1 MENRKAHL
9 KQAQQRHLASLFSG
23 DEAQR
28 PAAQQAD
35 DHAAAR
41 ARRLAK
47 AADTKKASLTT
58 EEQQHLE
65 ELKQRSTAA
74 AMVQPATE
82 DKAVPQ
88 PPAQSQ
94 PPGSNQT
101 QSKEDTLAELSA
113 LSDRNDLASA
123 ALRNMREHAHR
134 AKQQPA
140 QPRPATAPSSAT
152 SQQAVPSAPP
162 RSTDPQETRT
172 PNVPPRQTDSSK
184 PPRRPA
190 PSPEELDALLK
201 RMASRA
207 QRGSERAGGPEA
219 VESGSPTAEAP
230 PPPPDVDVEKDR
242 ERQAELVEQLRAKE
256 SRLRET
262 IKPIEQIADT
272 QELAEEKPVE
282 ATVPIRVDS
291 NAVSSGPLHDAIV
304 KLQAAQR
311 AHDARGQVDGAND
324 VQRNIPGH
332 PLYQEPS

>member
-9 KQAQQRHLASLFSG
+9 KQAQQRHLASLFGSDG
-23 DEAQR
+23 AKR
-28 PAAQQAD
+28 PTAQQAD

-47 AADTKKASLTT
+47 AAQAKQASLSDD
-58 EEQQHLE
+58 ELRQLDQ
-65 ELKQRSTAA
+65 LKQRNTGAPKNQPSADSPDA
-74 AMVQPATE
+74 QPA
-82 DKAVPQ
+82 
-88 PPAQSQ
+88 PAQ
-94 PPGSNQT
+94 PAPKQT
-101 QSKEDTLAELSA
+101 QAAPSRQDTLAELSA

-123 ALRNMREHAHR
+123 ALRNMRDHAR
-134 AKQQPA
+134 RTKQAPA
-140 QPRPATAPSSAT
+140 QAQPVAGTTKETSPSHANQSDPAPKREVPPTTQGGRPASAT
-152 SQQAVPSAPP
+152 A
-162 RSTDPQETRT
+162 
-172 PNVPPRQTDSSK
+172 
-184 PPRRPA
+184 PRRPA

-207 QRGSERAGGPEA
+207 QRGGERAGGPEA
-219 VESGSPTAEAP
+219 VEAAPQTAEAP
-230 PPPPDVDVEKDR
+230 PPPPEVDVEKDR
-242 ERQAELVEQLRAKE
+242 EKQAELVEKLRAKE
-256 SRLRET
+256 TRLRET
-262 IKPIEQIADT
+262 IKPIEQAADT
-272 QELAEEKPVE
+272 QILAEEKPVE

>member
-9 KQAQQRHLASLFSG
+9 KQAQQRHLASLFSN

-58 EEQQHLE
+58 EERQRLE

-74 AMVQPATE
+74 AKAQPATE
-82 DKAVPQ
+82 NRATPQ
-88 PPAQSQ
+88 PPPQSQ
-94 PPGSNQT
+94 PPAGKQA
-101 QSKEDTLAELSA
+101 QSEEDTLAELSA

-140 QPRPATAPSSAT
+140 QPRPATPSSAA
-152 SQQAVPSAPP
+152 SQQAVSSAPP
-162 RSTDPQETRT
+162 RSTDPQETRA
-172 PNVPPRQTDSSK
+172 PNVPPRQTGSSK

-207 QRGSERAGGPEA
+207 QRGGERAGGPEA
-219 VESGSPTAEAP
+219 VESGPPTAEAP

-242 ERQAELVEQLRAKE
+242 ERQVELVEQLRAKE

-262 IKPIEQIADT
+262 IKPIEQITDT